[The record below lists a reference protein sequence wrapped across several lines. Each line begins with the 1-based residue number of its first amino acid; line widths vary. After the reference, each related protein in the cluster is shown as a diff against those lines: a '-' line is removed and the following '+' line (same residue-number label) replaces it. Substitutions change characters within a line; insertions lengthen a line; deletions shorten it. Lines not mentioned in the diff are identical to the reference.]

1 MNVAAII
8 LAAGASSRFE
18 YGNKLIAEIDGV
30 PIVRHVASALA
41 KSDVQDIV
49 LVTADVSGVVARAA
63 GTGRWRTVENPH
75 ADCGLSSSLRT
86 GLQNIDA
93 RADGVL
99 IALADMPG
107 ITANL
112 INLLLAA
119 FAETKN
125 KIVFPITE
133 DGRRGH
139 PIIWPRRFF
148 SALESLSGD
157 SGGKAIIAAHAES
170 WQPVLYDG
178 EGAFADIDT
187 RKDLD
192 AFRDH

>member
-18 YGNKLIAEIDGV
+18 LGNKLIAEIDGV
-30 PIVRHVASALA
+30 PIVHRVASTLA
-41 KSDVQDIV
+41 KSDVQDVI
-49 LVTADVSGVVARAA
+49 LVTADVSGAVARAA

-75 ADCGLSSSLRT
+75 ADRGLSSSLCI
-86 GLQNIDA
+86 GLEAIDA

-107 ITANL
+107 ITAEL

-119 FAETKN
+119 FAETRN
-125 KIVFPITE
+125 EIVFPVAA

-139 PIIWPRRFF
+139 PVIWPRRFF
-148 SALESLSGD
+148 PALKSLSGD

-170 WQPVLYDG
+170 CRPVRYDEG
-178 EGAFADIDT
+178 GAFSDIDT
-187 RKDLD
+187 GKDLD